1 MMRPESVAS
10 RLALVLA
17 IVLAACAREEMP
29 PGTGPDFDPPAVVE
43 MFPEYGTAVPDID
56 EDAFVRFDEP
66 MGDPRSVARVMET
79 SPAWLYEINVGRR
92 NVRIR
97 PRDGWRPGVV
107 YRFRIPAGLR
117 DMIRNQTREPIEI
130 LFTTGTELFDTRTGG
145 RVMDRATVRT
155 VRDASIL
162 VLGLDSIPYWAVSDT
177 GGNFTVPSLPV
188 GDYWAFAFRDQN
200 RNQVLDREFEPHD
213 SGYVSLPES
222 GSVVELEFWITAPD
236 STPPLLG
243 AAEATDSLH
252 LRLDFDDLLEPDSL
266 LSDAVVRVVLRESG
280 EEWPVEEFV
289 VGGLL
294 VVNDTTSVEPA
305 DSAQAGL
312 VGEGLD
318 VPPDTAESVRQDPVP
333 SERLELGARDS
344 SDVERSRPQ
353 RFVTVRLGRALS
365 GGTYDVAARGFLNL
379 RHLVG
384 GGDTTMV
391 YIPPPP
397 PAEIPE
403 PANGEEMGDGTEGQ
417 DESGTDGAEQ

>member
-1 MMRPESVAS
+1 MMRPVSVAS
-10 RLALVLA
+10 RLASVLA
-17 IVLAACAREEMP
+17 IVLVACARQEMP
-29 PGTGPDFDPPAVVE
+29 PGTRPDFDPPAVVE

-66 MGDPRSVARVMET
+66 MGDPRSVARVLET

-117 DMIRNQTREPIEI
+117 DMIRNQTREPIEF
-130 LFTTGTELFDTRTGG
+130 LFTTGAELSDTRTGG
-145 RVMDRATVRT
+145 RVMDRETVRS

-200 RNQVLDREFEPHD
+200 RNQTLDRDFEPHD
-213 SGYVSLPES
+213 SGHVSLPES
-222 GSVVELEFWITAPD
+222 GSVVELEFWMTAPD
-236 STPPLLG
+236 TTGPLLG
-243 AAEATDSLH
+243 RAEATDSLH
-252 LRLDFDDLLEPDSL
+252 LRLDFADRLQPDSL

-289 VGGLL
+289 VGGLS
-294 VVNDTTSVEPA
+294 VVSDTTSVEPA
-305 DSAQAGL
+305 DSAQEGL
-312 VGEGLD
+312 VGAEID
-318 VPPDTAESVRQDPVP
+318 VPSDTAEVARPDAAP
-333 SERLELGARDS
+333 SQRLESGAWDGG
-344 SDVERSRPQ
+344 DFERSRPQ

-379 RHLVG
+379 RLLVG
-384 GGDTTMV
+384 GGDTIVV
-391 YIPPPP
+391 YVPPPP
-397 PAEIPE
+397 PAEFPSE
-403 PANGEEMGDGTEGQ
+403 NGEEMGDGTEGQ
-417 DESGTDGAEQ
+417 DETGTDGAER